1 MKATFTAEGHP
12 DVTATITTI
21 PGINTA
27 FTFSINKEHMLLAQ
41 GVFEQHEAL
50 QLAESLQ
57 YVADTISAMVPGRL
71 SPFVRGWINLAAD
84 VHHTAREKGFWVDG
98 VERNDGEMLALIHA
112 EISEIL
118 EGLRKGNPPDDKLPE
133 FSSAE
138 TEFADVIIR
147 SMDMAH
153 ARGWRVAQAVEAK
166 MKYNTGRPYKHGK
179 EF

>member
-1 MKATFTAEGHP
+1 MKATFTAEGHA
-12 DVTATITTI
+12 DVIATIEPTLHIAGGYFFDIDKDYTSLAR
-21 PGINTA
+21 GI
-27 FTFSINKEHMLLAQ
+27 FVES
-41 GVFEQHEAL
+41 EAL
-50 QLAESLQ
+50 QLAEGLQ
-57 YVADTISAMVPGRL
+57 FVADTISTMIPGRL
-71 SPFVRGWINLAAD
+71 SPFVRGWINVASD
-84 VHHTAREKGFWVDG
+84 VHHTAREKGFWIDG

-112 EISEIL
+112 EISEVL

-147 SMDMAH
+147 TMDMAH

-166 MKYNTGRPYKHGK
+166 MKYNTTRPYKHGK